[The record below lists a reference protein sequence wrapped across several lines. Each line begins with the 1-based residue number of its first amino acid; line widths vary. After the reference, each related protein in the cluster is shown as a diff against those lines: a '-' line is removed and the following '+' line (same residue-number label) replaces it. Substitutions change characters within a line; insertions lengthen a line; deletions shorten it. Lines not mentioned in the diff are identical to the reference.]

1 MTSLRSIPNSF
12 DNFQASLSNSSASL
26 DGNKSKRSPR
36 AIPSILALPAIL
48 PANVVAFPVLNAF
61 PDFPPG
67 FGAAALGLAVALGF
81 GAVASGLTSGFG
93 VVPSNFG
100 VASYFHPSHLAVDP
114 AGADGGAAGG
124 AVTVLAIS
132 PALAFT
138 LKVRAGAEGA
148 DFPVPAV
155 ALALKAAGGVGDV
168 VGAVATE
175 AGLGA
180 GASYF
185 QPAVD
190 PVGADDGAVNILGT
204 APALAFTL
212 GVREGATSSIAAG
225 GAAPAL
231 AVRKDTEGSG
241 ATGATAAGGAEV
253 LLNKLDAF
261 EVYSLTF
268 SLNGTL
274 LIYPLTLSPK
284 FLNIEGFGA
293 LVVALGELAALS
305 LAALYRSYLDL

>member
-100 VASYFHPSHLAVDP
+100 VASYSHPPHLKVDP
-114 AGADGGAAGG
+114 AGADGGA
-124 AVTVLAIS
+124 T
-132 PALAFT
+132 
-138 LKVRAGAEGA
+138 
-148 DFPVPAV
+148 
-155 ALALKAAGGVGDV
+155 GDA

>member
-1 MTSLRSIPNSF
+1 MTSSRLIPNFF
-12 DNFQASLSNSSASL
+12 DTSQASLSNATASS
-26 DGNKSKRSPR
+26 DGNKSEISPNT
-36 AIPSILALPAIL
+36 IPSILALPAIL

-148 DFPVPAV
+148 AAPVPAF
-155 ALALKAAGGVGDV
+155 AFALKAAGGGGGATAA
-168 VGAVATE
+168 VGAVA
-175 AGLGA
+175 
-180 GASYF
+180 
-185 QPAVD
+185 
-190 PVGADDGAVNILGT
+190 
-204 APALAFTL
+204 
-212 GVREGATSSIAAG
+212 
-225 GAAPAL
+225 
-231 AVRKDTEGSG
+231 DT
-241 ATGATAAGGAEV
+241 TGAEV

-274 LIYPLTLSPK
+274 LKYSLALVPK

-293 LVVALGELAALS
+293 LVVALAALAALS
-305 LAALYRSYLDL
+305 LSALYSAYFFVP